1 MRQLYKLASHFRI
14 WNVEQEGGLIYQIT
28 YSQFYTWLEYNK
40 LDPFMQERDD
50 ARFGSIVNMLH
61 NVNTIDRSKLVEVF
75 PEWMTKS
82 VEERIQEQRQWEAE
96 QAQNGNG
103 DGSGNSDM
111 QSNWDEMVKRL
122 KASGTPIQTV
132 FKG

>member
-1 MRQLYKLASHFRI
+1 M
-14 WNVEQEGGLIYQIT
+14 IYQIS

-75 PEWMTKS
+75 PEWMTKP
-82 VEERIQEQRQWEAE
+82 VEQRIQEQRQWEAE
-96 QAQNGNG
+96 QTQNANGNG
-103 DGSGNSDM
+103 DSDM
-111 QSNWDEMVKRL
+111 LQSNWDEMKKRL
-122 KASGTPIQTV
+122 IASGTPIQTV